1 MNQKKYIQLL
11 LLLLLPQ
18 RFPTRKQPRKQ
29 SFCPYSS
36 YILSH
41 FGRNTNSSISVYL
54 LFDERGRFPATRHV
68 RMTNPSHDSSLNFLR
83 QIRARSTSSPFP
95 LLPFSHPT
103 LLLLFLLLF
112 HFFHPLSSPGWKTTR
127 PDWNA
132 IMINGSSL
140 RSGQRCRE
148 WAPAIT

>member
-1 MNQKKYIQLL
+1 MNQKKYIQL

-83 QIRARSTSSPFP
+83 QIRARSTSSPFS

-103 LLLLFLLLF
+103 LLLLSFYF
-112 HFFHPLSSPGWKTTR
+112 STFSTR
-127 PDWNA
+127 CPPR
-132 IMINGSSL
+132 GGK
-140 RSGQRCRE
+140 RP
-148 WAPAIT
+148 APIGMRL

>member
-95 LLPFSHPT
+95 LLPPFPIQPSS
-103 LLLLFLLLF
+103 
-112 HFFHPLSSPGWKTTR
+112 SSPFYFSTFSTR
-127 PDWNA
+127 CPPR
-132 IMINGSSL
+132 GGK
-140 RSGQRCRE
+140 RP
-148 WAPAIT
+148 APIGMRL